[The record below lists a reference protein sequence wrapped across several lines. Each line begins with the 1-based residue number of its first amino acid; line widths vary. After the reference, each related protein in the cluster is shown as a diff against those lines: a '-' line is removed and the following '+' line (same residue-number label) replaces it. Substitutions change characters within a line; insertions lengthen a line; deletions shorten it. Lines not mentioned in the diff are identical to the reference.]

1 MHALIDQR
9 VAKND
14 LYSTWQTVPLKSKL
28 PVMSRFLR
36 DENLVAHYV
45 IIITLLELCSA
56 RIIEAAI
63 FGKKLLTHIQWETK
77 EKVCLVLPRRLM

>member
-9 VAKND
+9 SAKND

-28 PVMSRFLR
+28 LVMSRFLR
-36 DENLVAHYV
+36 NENLVAHYV
-45 IIITLLELCSA
+45 IIITLLESRSA

-63 FGKKLLTHIQWETK
+63 FGKKLLTHVRNQL
-77 EKVCLVLPRRLM
+77 KVLLSVI

>member
-14 LYSTWQTVPLKSKL
+14 LYSTRQTVPLKSKL

-36 DENLVAHYV
+36 NENLVAHYV
-45 IIITLLELCSA
+45 IIITLLESRSA

-63 FGKKLLTHIQWETK
+63 FGQKYLLLTHIQ
-77 EKVCLVLPRRLM
+77 

>member
-14 LYSTWQTVPLKSKL
+14 LYSTWQTVPFKSKL

-36 DENLVAHYV
+36 NENLVAHYV
-45 IIITLLELCSA
+45 IIITLLESRSA
-56 RIIEAAI
+56 RIIEATSFSQKI
-63 FGKKLLTHIQWETK
+63 IDTRPVRNQGKSLLSVT
-77 EKVCLVLPRRLM
+77 

>member
-36 DENLVAHYV
+36 NENLVAHYV
-45 IIITLLELCSA
+45 IIITLLESRSA

-63 FGKKLLTHIQWETK
+63 FGKKLWTHIQWETN
-77 EKVCLVLPRRLM
+77 

>member
-28 PVMSRFLR
+28 PVMSRFLCN
-36 DENLVAHYV
+36 ENLVAHYV
-45 IIITLLELCSA
+45 IIITLLESRSA

-63 FGKKLLTHIQWETK
+63 FGKKLLTHVRNQL
-77 EKVCLVLPRRLM
+77 KVLLSVI